1 MKISFFEITDLEKDK
16 FEIAFPNAELTF
28 FEESI
33 QDIEISTFRNSE
45 VLCVFVHS
53 EVTKEIIN
61 QMPNLKLIATRST
74 GTDHIDL
81 EACKEKNIVVKNVPL
96 YGENT
101 VAEHAFALMLS
112 LSRKIHQSYVRSI
125 QGKFSTEGLQGFDLK
140 DKTLGIIGGGRIG
153 LHVAKIAKS
162 FGMHVRVYDINKDS
176 FLAELINFKYVNLEE
191 LLETSDIVS
200 LHVPLNKYTEHM
212 IDEKALSK
220 MKDGALLINTARG
233 GLVDTSSLI
242 NALKVGKVSGAGL
255 DVIEGEEYLIE
266 ENIFNSPVEKAAKL
280 IVESKQLLDNENV
293 VLTPHNAFNSIEAVN
308 RIIDT
313 SIENIKLFI
322 EK

>member
-1 MKISFFEITDLEKDK
+1 MMKIAFFEITDLEKNK
-16 FEIAFPNAELTF
+16 FEKAFPNDELNFWEGT
-28 FEESI
+28 I
-33 QDIEISTFRNSE
+33 QDTEIGQFCESD
-45 VLCVFVHS
+45 VLCIFVHS
-53 EVTKEIIN
+53 EVGKEIIN

-74 GTDHIDL
+74 GTDHIDI
-81 EACKEKNIVVKNVPL
+81 EACKEKNIEVKNVPL

-112 LSRKIHQSYVRSI
+112 LSRKIHQSYVRSM

-153 LHVAKIAKS
+153 LHVARIARS
-162 FGMHVRVYDINKDS
+162 FGMHVRVYDINKDN
-176 FLAELINFKYVNLEE
+176 FLAELINFKYVSLDE

-212 IDEKALSK
+212 INSESLQK

-233 GLVDTSSLI
+233 GLVDTSALI
-242 NALKVGKVSGAGL
+242 EALRNGKLSGAGL

-280 IVESKQLLDNENV
+280 IVESKQLLENENV

-313 SIENIKLFI
+313 TIENMK
-322 EK
+322 

>member
-1 MKISFFEITDLEKDK
+1 MKISFFEITEDERKK
-16 FEIAFPNAELTF
+16 FSDALSNNEVLF
-28 FEESI
+28 FEDSI
-33 QDIEISTFRNSE
+33 QDVDIDEFKDSD

-53 EVTKEIIN
+53 EVSKNILEK
-61 QMPNLKLIATRST
+61 MPNLKMVCTRST
-74 GTDHIDL
+74 GIDHIDA
-81 EACKEKNIVVKNVPL
+81 EYCKEKNIVIKNVPL

-112 LSRKIHQSYVRSI
+112 LSRKIHKSYVRSI

-153 LHVAKIAKS
+153 LHVARIAKS

-176 FLAELINFKYVNLEE
+176 FLAELINFKYVDLDE
-191 LLETSDIVS
+191 LYRESDIVS

-212 IDEKALSK
+212 INSK
-220 MKDGALLINTARG
+220 SLNKFKDGALLINTARG
-233 GLVDTSSLI
+233 GLVKTSDLI
-242 NALKVGKVSGAGL
+242 EALKCGKLSGAGL

-280 IVESKQLLDNENV
+280 IVESKQLLENENV

-308 RIIDT
+308 RIIET
-313 SIENIKLFI
+313 TIENIKKLN
-322 EK
+322 